1 MFNNKRVDKMK
12 RIILIIG
19 LLVLISVES
28 QSYNRTRVSFG
39 FFYNSLAPYG
49 DWIEIDRNFY
59 VWKPMRIRYD
69 WRPYSDGR
77 WAWTRQGWYWVS
89 YEPYGWAVFH
99 YGRWHYDDYYGWVWI
114 PGYDWSPA
122 WVEWRYDDDY
132 IGWAPL
138 PPYATFNIRVG
149 IIFTTHWESPV
160 HHWSFVKYR
169 HFSSPRVNDYYE
181 PIERSQRF
189 FGDTRYRSDYRY
201 ENERIT
207 NSGVDRE
214 FIERRTGERIRTAD
228 IIETHDRKTD
238 RITREGDRPKI
249 EVYRPSER
257 EIERN
262 RPERIEA
269 RKSDRT
275 STLELE
281 KVDRTIYSERG
292 TEKRDLRENEQP
304 DDRRM
309 QERKEP
315 TKRGREIYREERNEN
330 RQQSEPRKRS
340 ERYRPQPEPERKV
353 EERRPEIQKERQP
366 EIQRE
371 ESRRQAPEQRREIK
385 PERREREI
393 EIRREEVKPREYR
406 EEPARESRQ
415 RNEGQRDGGRESRAR
430 ER

>member
-1 MFNNKRVDKMK
+1 MK
-12 RIILIIG
+12 KILLIIG

-28 QSYNRTRVSFG
+28 QSYNRSRVSFG

-49 DWIEIDRNFY
+49 EWIEIDRNFY
-59 VWKPMRIRYD
+59 VWKPMRVRYD

-138 PPYATFNIRVG
+138 PPYATFNIHIG
-149 IIFTTHWESPV
+149 ITFSTHWASPV
-160 HHWSFVKYR
+160 HHWSFVRYR

-181 PIERSQRF
+181 PMERSRRF
-189 FGDTRYRSDYRY
+189 FGDTRYRTDYRY

-214 FIERRTGERIRTAD
+214 FIERRTGERIRTAE
-228 IIETHDRKTD
+228 ITETRDRKTD
-238 RITREGDRPKI
+238 RIIREGDRPKI

-262 RPERIEA
+262 KPERIEA

-275 STLELE
+275 STLDLE
-281 KVDRTIYSERG
+281 KVDRTIYRERSERQETERG
-292 TEKRDLRENEQP
+292 TEKRNDRENERP
-304 DDRRM
+304 DDRRI

-315 TKRGREIYREERNEN
+315 VERGGEIYREERKEN
-330 RQQSEPRKRS
+330 QQQSEPRKRS
-340 ERYRPQPEPERKV
+340 ERYRAQPEPERKS
-353 EERRPEIQKERQP
+353 EERRPEIQRERQP

-371 ESRRQAPEQRREIK
+371 ESRREVPEQRREIK

-393 EIRREEVKPREYR
+393 EIKREEVKPREYR
-406 EEPARESRQ
+406 EEPKSENKQ
-415 RNEGQRDGGRESRAR
+415 RNDGQRDGGRESRTR
-430 ER
+430 GR